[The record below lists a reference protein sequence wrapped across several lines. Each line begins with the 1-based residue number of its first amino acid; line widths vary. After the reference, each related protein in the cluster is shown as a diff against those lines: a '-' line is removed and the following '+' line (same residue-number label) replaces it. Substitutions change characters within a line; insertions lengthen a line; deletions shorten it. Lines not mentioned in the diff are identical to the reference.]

1 MQTIRM
7 LFLAISTLALGA
19 CQSVYYDAMEQV
31 GIHKRDI
38 MIDRVE
44 EVQDAQT
51 DAKQQ
56 FSSALE
62 QYQQL
67 ITIEDKDLLDRY
79 KALNDE
85 FEDSKDAAQAVTDRI
100 NAVEEVSDALFEE
113 WQEELSLY
121 SNANL
126 KRQSASKLSAT
137 KKKYKQLMS
146 SMRKA
151 ESRMEPVLSA
161 LQDQALYLKHNL
173 NARAIDSLKGELGT
187 IESDV
192 ARLIKDMEKSIA
204 ESQAFIAEL
213 SEE

>member
-79 KALNDE
+79 KALNEE

-126 KRQSASKLSAT
+126 KRQSAAKLSAT

-161 LQDQALYLKHNL
+161 LQDQVLYLKHNL

>member
-67 ITIEDKDLLDRY
+67 ITIEDKYLLDRY
-79 KALNDE
+79 KALNEE

-126 KRQSASKLSAT
+126 KRQSAAKLSAT

-161 LQDQALYLKHNL
+161 LQDQVLYLKHNL

>member
-126 KRQSASKLSAT
+126 KRQSAAKLSAT

-161 LQDQALYLKHNL
+161 LQDQVLYLKHNL

>member
-1 MQTIRM
+1 MAR
-7 LFLAISTLALGA
+7 GA
-19 CQSVYYDAMEQV
+19 
-31 GIHKRDI
+31 
-38 MIDRVE
+38 
-44 EVQDAQT
+44 
-51 DAKQQ
+51 
-56 FSSALE
+56 
-62 QYQQL
+62 
-67 ITIEDKDLLDRY
+67 
-79 KALNDE
+79 
-85 FEDSKDAAQAVTDRI
+85 
-100 NAVEEVSDALFEE
+100 
-113 WQEELSLY
+113 SLY

-126 KRQSASKLSAT
+126 KRQSAAKLSAT

-161 LQDQALYLKHNL
+161 LQDQVLYLKHNL